1 MSAEA
6 EMNAELG
13 ITELAHW
20 TMMWP
25 MMSHK
30 PTPFYPNPKSGH
42 FVPVGKPPC
51 FDQKTRFKFDSYQKL
66 KTINEFW
73 NCIGGFDPVGGF

>member
-42 FVPVGKPPC
+42 FVPVGKSPL
-51 FDQKTRFKFDSYQKL
+51 FRSKKLDSNSTVKL

-73 NCIGGFDPVGGF
+73 NFIGGFDPVGGF

>member
-42 FVPVGKPPC
+42 FVPVGIPLVSIK
-51 FDQKTRFKFDSYQKL
+51 KLDSNSTVKL